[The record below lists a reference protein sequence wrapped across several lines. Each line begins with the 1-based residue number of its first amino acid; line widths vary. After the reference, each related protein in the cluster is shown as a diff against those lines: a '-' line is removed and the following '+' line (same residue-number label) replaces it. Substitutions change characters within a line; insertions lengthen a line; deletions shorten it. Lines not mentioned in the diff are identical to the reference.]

1 MTSLAVPTWESIEFD
16 FEYYA
21 LTQGIPETVD
31 PLPYRKAGS
40 VFATGE
46 EAEPTYTSAKHDPRL
61 RTVVCRHWLRDLCMK
76 GSACEFLHQYDLSK
90 MPLCRHGDRCK
101 VKDCPFRHISDADRL
116 ECVFYC
122 QGFCIHGPYCRYKH
136 ARRDRADLP
145 AVADFTLGLSQMQA
159 GKDGATVPARR
170 PAPKPNEFYKVSL
183 CKHYLQGDCPFGD
196 GCHFA
201 HGEAELKKFPRVKD
215 DSGANPIMDFTTMD
229 GTTANELTDNMFGND
244 EDEDDDDTANGA
256 IDPTSGTETIS
267 SPINYY
273 QGGSAGGGKLTPIL
287 EPENASFFIVRSA
300 TYHDL
305 AISAKRGEWYFQTRH
320 AIHLNNMYINSNN
333 SHSYNNV
340 TNQIMIFF
348 TVSES
353 DHIQGAA
360 LVTSPAIPITPYI
373 ATSATSSPS
382 DEEPFTHKI
391 HMMWYREL
399 KERIFL

>member
-1 MTSLAVPTWESIEFD
+1 
-16 FEYYA
+16 
-21 LTQGIPETVD
+21 
-31 PLPYRKAGS
+31 
-40 VFATGE
+40 
-46 EAEPTYTSAKHDPRL
+46 
-61 RTVVCRHWLRDLCMK
+61 
-76 GSACEFLHQYDLSK
+76 
-90 MPLCRHGDRCK
+90 
-101 VKDCPFRHISDADRL
+101 
-116 ECVFYC
+116 
-122 QGFCIHGPYCRYKH
+122 
-136 ARRDRADLP
+136 
-145 AVADFTLGLSQMQA
+145 
-159 GKDGATVPARR
+159 
-170 PAPKPNEFYKVSL
+170 
-183 CKHYLQGDCPFGD
+183 
-196 GCHFA
+196 
-201 HGEAELKKFPRVKD
+201 
-215 DSGANPIMDFTTMD
+215 MDFTTMD